1 MSELKLKLK
10 LKYKN
15 KKTKKVK
22 EELKEIKPLN
32 LIDVYMV
39 MSLNIG
45 VYSPLCLLH
54 KSRIVIIR
62 YDI

>member
-39 MSLNIG
+39 MSLNIFPNKNIKIKNIKEG
-45 VYSPLCLLH
+45 
-54 KSRIVIIR
+54 
-62 YDI
+62 